1 MEHGLRNPNT
11 SSSRCDHASY
21 PALVTST
28 KTGSYYA
35 CCLGCLTTG
44 PERSSKI
51 GARRALTLT
60 ELAAG
65 NLERDVHRS
74 GVAVT
79 HAATIKEKEGGAV
92 KLRPLF
98 LLTAN

>member
-1 MEHGLRNPNT
+1 MEHGLQNPNT
-11 SSSRCDHASY
+11 RSSSRCDHASY
-21 PALVTST
+21 PALVTRI

-65 NLERDVHRS
+65 NLERNVHRS

-79 HAATIKEKEGGAV
+79 HATTIKEKEAGA
-92 KLRPLF
+92 
-98 LLTAN
+98 